1 MPNRHKR
8 KQPTPERYGTATV
21 RSAKLEPGSG
31 HEPLE
36 ASKVKAFD
44 TPVSIA
50 VHNGR
55 NRLIDLDNISIKA
68 VLDGI
73 VIAGLLRDDSP
84 QWVSAIE
91 VTQEKCTG
99 AKKEETIITLTEIR
113 K

>member
-1 MPNRHKR
+1 MPKRHKR
-8 KQPTPERYGTATV
+8 KPTPERYGSATV
-21 RSAKLEPGSG
+21 RSAVVEPGTR
-31 HEPLE
+31 HEQVE

-68 VLDGI
+68 ALDGI

-84 QWVSAIE
+84 QWVGAIE